1 MILSSPTFC
10 FLKGEIF
17 WGPFYKQGRVNG
29 AVSLSL
35 MNVWRN
41 RPCWYKL
48 FKKEPC
54 RVLERAWELV
64 YFDDTHKVTRKSL
77 LIPLPVPLS
86 CVGVLW
92 EPGGGKYGI
101 PSGWAFPASSRAA
114 QVCESVPGQGAGAG
128 GVQAGFPF
136 AQEAMIKKAPVCQQ
150 RLPAVFPARLPPHW
164 LIRWCHNL
172 MFMT

>member
-10 FLKGEIF
+10 FLKGQLF

-48 FKKEPC
+48 FRKEPC

-64 YFDDTHKVTRKSL
+64 YFDDTHKVTRKSS

-92 EPGGGKYGI
+92 KPGGGKDGI
-101 PSGWAFPASSRAA
+101 PQDGLSRPPPEQSRFVNQCRGEGRGGVECRQAFPLPRRPWLRRHP
-114 QVCESVPGQGAGAG
+114 SVNRGSQLYFQPG
-128 GVQAGFPF
+128 F
-136 AQEAMIKKAPVCQQ
+136 
-150 RLPAVFPARLPPHW
+150 LPTDSFGDAT
-164 LIRWCHNL
+164 I
-172 MFMT
+172 